1 MPRNITVTFDDGS
14 QHVYQNAPDDV
25 TPEAVTQR
33 AQQDYGKTVKALDG
47 GRPAKEKSFLE
58 SAGDTLKN
66 VGTGFLKGLSSLA
79 VGAGDVMAN
88 DPQIREAI
96 AVSARKRGVTPE
108 SIAPKF
114 GELGDKVA
122 GMGYQPQTPKEKL
135 INAIASGAGGALTS
149 PAGGIGP
156 LRAMAVGGSAG
167 LGSEVASE
175 VSNHNPIAALAG
187 GLVGGGVV
195 GALSGIRGNTQSLAR
210 EALRDVKPEDLAI
223 AQALQENAR
232 GMGIPINLSQAMP
245 KPSNIDTIVDTLANS
260 RYGTKVTKQLRD
272 QPAQVAM
279 GMEDQLAKLPG
290 DIRTPQTVANNMQ
303 DVTTAVIDSAKKARG
318 KAWLD
323 EYNKGVLD
331 LKAKAMGQTEDVVT
345 TSPSLVD
352 ASGNPLKVTN
362 TVDAVDTVG
371 KLPEDAVKSAYA
383 QLGALAAE
391 RPNTGLADMLL
402 ELRSKLKSG
411 DSFITDGEQ
420 LNGILKDVTA
430 KLKSPDLASKGVDAG
445 GVKFMSNT
453 VNALREG
460 FGEKFAPF
468 RDANQVFAG
477 ATENVV
483 NPLKKS
489 VVGDLAGKRGSLP
502 DQEAVKSRITSIFR
516 QGTVPGAKSSE
527 ILSLEKAVRNI
538 PASADAVSG
547 PAAFQDAAK
556 TWMAS
561 EVSAAAKQVGDRVD
575 AGVAGNL
582 ESIFMGNDTKAQ
594 GFRDTLVAL
603 ARSEG
608 KPDGT
613 YVKGMENFFKTVS
626 AASRR
631 PGSVG
636 GVGSGGVSEVA
647 GKTIATPNG
656 NTIINPF
663 RNILARW
670 SERLQ
675 ANAYS
680 EMDRLLTSPEG
691 VATLKQLAKQPPMSA
706 AAQNTISTYLGTQ
719 ATSGDEMGTQY
730 NQ

>member
-25 TPEAVTQR
+25 TPEEVTTR
-33 AQQDYGKTVKALDG
+33 AQQEYGKGVKALDG

-88 DPQIREAI
+88 DPQIREAV
-96 AVSARKRGVTPE
+96 AVSARKRGVIPE

-135 INAIASGAGGALTS
+135 INAIAAGAGGALTS

-156 LRAMAVGGSAG
+156 LRAMGIGGTAG
-167 LGSEVASE
+167 LGSEAASQI
-175 VSNHNPIAALAG
+175 SGGNPAAAIAGGLAG
-187 GLVGGGVV
+187 GGVA
-195 GALSGIRGNTQSLAR
+195 GALSSIRGNTRSLAQ
-210 EALRDVKPEDLAI
+210 EALRDVKPEDLAL
-223 AQALQENAR
+223 AQARQEEAR
-232 GMGIPINLSQAMP
+232 ALGIPINLSQAMP
-245 KPSNIDTIVDTLANS
+245 TPSNIDTIVDTLANS
-260 RYGTKVTKQLRD
+260 RYGTKVTKQLRN
-272 QPAQVAM
+272 QPSQVAI

-290 DIRTPQTVANNMQ
+290 DIRAPQTVANNMQ
-303 DVTTAVIDSAKKARG
+303 DVTTKVIDTAKKARA

-331 LKAKAMGQTEDVVT
+331 LKAKAMGQTENVTT
-345 TSPSLVD
+345 TSPVLVD
-352 ASGNPLKVTN
+352 EAGNPLKVTKA
-362 TVDAVDTVG
+362 VDAVDTVG
-371 KLPEDAVKSAYA
+371 TMPEASVKAAYDKL
-383 QLGALAAE
+383 GTLAAE
-391 RPNTGLADMLL
+391 RPNTGLSDMLL
-402 ELRSKLKSG
+402 DLRAKLKSG
-411 DSFITDGEQ
+411 DRFITDGEQ
-420 LNGILKDVTA
+420 INGILKDVTA
-430 KLKSPDLASKGVDAG
+430 RLKSPDLASKGVDAG
-445 GVKFMSNT
+445 GVKFMGNT
-453 VNALREG
+453 INDLREG
-460 FGEKFAPF
+460 FGEKFTPF
-468 RDANQVFAG
+468 QNANQVFADT
-477 ATENVV
+477 TENII

-527 ILSLEKAVRNI
+527 ILSLEKAIRNV
-538 PASADAVSG
+538 PATADNVSG

-561 EVSAAAKQVGDRVD
+561 EISAAAKQTGDRVAD
-575 AGVAGNL
+575 NIAANL
-582 ESIFMGNDTKAQ
+582 ESTFMGNDTKAQ

-603 ARSEG
+603 ARSQG
-608 KPDGT
+608 KPDST

-636 GVGSGGVSEVA
+636 GVGSGGVAEVA
-647 GKTIATPNG
+647 GKTVATPNG

-675 ANAYS
+675 ADAYS
-680 EMDRLLTSPEG
+680 EIDRLLTSPEG

-719 ATSGDEMGTQY
+719 ATVGDDMTQPY
-730 NQ
+730 PK